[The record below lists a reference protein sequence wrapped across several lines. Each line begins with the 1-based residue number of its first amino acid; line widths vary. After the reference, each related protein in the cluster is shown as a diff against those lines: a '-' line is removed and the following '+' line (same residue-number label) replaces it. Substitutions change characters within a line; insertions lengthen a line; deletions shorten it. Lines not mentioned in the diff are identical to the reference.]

1 MLSNVLND
9 INSFDLREFP
19 EVERVFKSLSD
30 QERVELINLLNNA
43 QKDQMYKGLIH
54 GWYHSEK
61 VLVFTYLLTKQLNI
75 GEPYRSILFD
85 AALYHDVGRT
95 NNDKIDFHGF
105 AAKKKLFPEFDDSVF
120 VRGERNFLL
129 DGNPLY
135 DNKYHRLLVV
145 AIIEAHSD
153 KEKNEK
159 NIFDNNA
166 WTLDLP
172 ITEDKDPVTSEF
184 FYIYLNIVKVLKDAD
199 ALDRKR
205 FGNADFESLNPKYLR
220 LPQSQTLVQFA
231 EELNGLYYELFKLD
245 YQEVSEAGIEAGD
258 CIHSVGMDFFKI
270 NSVLQHGILSQDEM
284 KKRMLKVPRN
294 FSGGNFDRWI
304 SVVDVNLLRKGGT
317 AKSEFIDRG
326 ISFICSKIKMHEPFT
341 GEDKTE
347 AILKGLPYSGSMHA
361 DERYV
366 KNRIAPEHI
375 VAIVLP
381 KHYIHKS
388 IRDTGNIGVKEHD
401 TWKIR
406 YLYNSLDI
414 KMIRNRIK
422 YYQNNTETADDA
434 IQMRIIEILL
444 QRYET
449 ILDNRDTFGKDQ
461 TTELLIA
468 IMNEINVQI
477 GDMIYIY
484 YYNKIGN
491 AELSDITVL
500 DVVKYELSK
509 NSSIKYTFVES
520 DQDATFVLG
529 ANPSQLENGK
539 TY

>member
-1 MLSNVLND
+1 MLSNILND

-30 QERVELINLLNNA
+30 QERNELISLLNNA
-43 QKDQMYKGLIH
+43 QKEQMYKGLIH

-61 VLVFTYLLTKQLNI
+61 VLIFTYLLTKKLNI
-75 GEPYRSILFD
+75 QEPYRSILFD

-95 NNDKIDFHGF
+95 NNDKVDFHGF
-105 AAKKKLFPEFDDSVF
+105 AAKKKLFPEFDDSVYL
-120 VRGERNFLL
+120 RGERSFLL
-129 DGNPLY
+129 DGKPLY
-135 DNKYHRLLVV
+135 ENKYHRLLVA

-172 ITEDKDPVTSEF
+172 ITEDRDPLTSEYF
-184 FYIYLNIVKVLKDAD
+184 LIYLNIVKILKDAD

-205 FGNADFESLNPKYLR
+205 FGNADFESLNPKFLR
-220 LPQSQTLVQFA
+220 FRESQELVQFA

-245 YQEVSEAGIEAGD
+245 YREIEEEKIVAGD

-304 SVVDVNLLRKGGT
+304 SVVDVNLLKKGGT
-317 AKSEFIDRG
+317 AKGEFIDRG
-326 ISFICSKIKMHEPFT
+326 ISFVCSRIKMHEPFA
-341 GEDKTE
+341 GDDKTE
-347 AILKGLPYSGSMHA
+347 AILQGLPYSVSHHQ

-375 VAIVLP
+375 VALVLP

-388 IRDTGNIGVKEHD
+388 IRDTGNIGEKEHD
-401 TWKIR
+401 NWKIR

-422 YYQNNTETADDA
+422 YYQNNTNTPDDS

-461 TTELLIA
+461 TSELLIA

-477 GDMIYIY
+477 GDMIYKY
-484 YYNKIGN
+484 YYDRIGG
-491 AELSDITVL
+491 AGHEEITVL
-500 DVVKYELSK
+500 DVVTYELSK
-509 NSSIKYTFVES
+509 NNSIKYTFVES
-520 DQDATFVLG
+520 DQDATFVLMQST
-529 ANPSQLENGK
+529 PQLSLPK

>member
-1 MLSNVLND
+1 MLSNILND

-19 EVERVFKSLSD
+19 EVERVLKSLSD
-30 QERVELINLLNNA
+30 QERNELISLLNRA

-61 VLVFTYLLTKQLNI
+61 VLIFTYLLTKKLNI
-75 GEPYRSILFD
+75 SEPYRSILFD

-105 AAKKKLFPEFDDSVF
+105 AAKKKLFPEFDDSVYL
-120 VRGERNFLL
+120 RGERSFLL
-129 DGNPLY
+129 DGKPLY
-135 DNKYHRLLVV
+135 ENKYHRLLVA

-166 WTLDLP
+166 WSLDLP
-172 ITEDKDPVTSEF
+172 ITEDRDPLTSEYF
-184 FYIYLNIVKVLKDAD
+184 LVYLNIVKILKDAD

-205 FGNADFESLNPKYLR
+205 FGNADFESLNPKFLR
-220 LPQSQTLVQFA
+220 FRESQELIQFA

-245 YQEVSEAGIEAGD
+245 YREIEEENIAAGD

-304 SVVDVNLLRKGGT
+304 SVVDINLLKKGGT
-317 AKSEFIDRG
+317 AKGEFIDRG
-326 ISFICSKIKMHEPFT
+326 ISFVCSRIKMHEPFA
-341 GEDKTE
+341 GDDKTE
-347 AILKGLPYSGSMHA
+347 AILQGLPYSVSHHQ

-375 VAIVLP
+375 VALVLP

-388 IRDTGNIGVKEHD
+388 IRDTGNTGEQERDK
-401 TWKIR
+401 WKIR

-414 KMIRNRIK
+414 KMIKNRIK
-422 YYQNNTETADDA
+422 YYQNNTNTPDDS

-461 TTELLIA
+461 TSELLIA

-477 GDMIYIY
+477 GDMIYKY
-484 YYNKIGN
+484 YYDRIGG
-491 AELSDITVL
+491 AGHEEITVL
-500 DVVKYELSK
+500 DVVTYELNK
-509 NSSIKYTFVES
+509 NNSIKYTFVES
-520 DQDATFVLG
+520 DQDATFVLMQST
-529 ANPSQLENGK
+529 PQLSLPK